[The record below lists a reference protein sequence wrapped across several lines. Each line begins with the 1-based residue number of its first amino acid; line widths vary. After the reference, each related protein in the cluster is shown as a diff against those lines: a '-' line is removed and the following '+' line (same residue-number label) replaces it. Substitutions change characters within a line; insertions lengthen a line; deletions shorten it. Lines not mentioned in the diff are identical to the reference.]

1 LDQRLVELA
10 IPESSNGAQ
19 PNEHRSEEIRK
30 RRNKVKVLIVMSFA
44 VTFGALADI
53 SLRNGMKNVSET
65 VFQSPAHAFV
75 VTITNAYVI
84 AGILLMIAFLVLY
97 LVSLSWENLS
107 FVLPLTAAD
116 YVLVTLMAHF
126 LLHEDVSPIRWLGS
140 ILVAVGIAVVART

>member
-1 LDQRLVELA
+1 MDQRLVELA
-10 IPESSNGAQ
+10 IPERSNGMQ
-19 PNEHRSEEIRK
+19 PNERWSEEIRR
-30 RRNKVKVLIVMSFA
+30 RRNKAKVLIVMSFA
-44 VTFGALADI
+44 VMFGALADI
-53 SLRNGMKNVSET
+53 SLRNGMKIVGET
-65 VFQSPAHAFV
+65 VFQSPIHAFV

-97 LVSLSWENLS
+97 LVSLSWESLS

>member
-1 LDQRLVELA
+1 
-10 IPESSNGAQ
+10 
-19 PNEHRSEEIRK
+19 
-30 RRNKVKVLIVMSFA
+30 MSFA
-44 VTFGALADI
+44 VMFGALADI
-53 SLRNGMKNVSET
+53 SLRNGMKIVGET
-65 VFQSPAHAFV
+65 VFQSPIHAFV

-97 LVSLSWENLS
+97 LVSLSWESLS